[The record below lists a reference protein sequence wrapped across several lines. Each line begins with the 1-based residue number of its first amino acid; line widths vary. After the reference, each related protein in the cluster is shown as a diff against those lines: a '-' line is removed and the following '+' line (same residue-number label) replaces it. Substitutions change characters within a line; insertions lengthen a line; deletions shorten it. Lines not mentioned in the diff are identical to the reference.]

1 MNVHLAVFLI
11 TFSGLVFEVGLTRIY
26 SATIWYHFTFV
37 IVSVAL
43 LGWGLGGFTL
53 HLLKRRI
60 PSSIDRAAGFTLAYA
75 LSIPLCLALLVRFP
89 FTPERFTMYFI
100 APLVPFLLAG
110 MALAMVFDLRRETAG
125 SLYFADLAGA
135 SLGAGVVTLLLQSL
149 GGEAALL
156 VASIAPFIAA
166 SCLSNRASHR
176 LVAISGAVIIAIL
189 AVSNESTGLFRIM
202 PGSWKA
208 MNRQMAELPN
218 ARVAHT
224 GWNAYSRI
232 DAVEGFPAP
241 NLARLYIDADA
252 WTSAHQ
258 WDGNLASV
266 ANLRDTYRA
275 LPFKLTPGGET
286 LVIGPGGG
294 ADVLAALASGSR
306 QVTAVELNPLMVRF
320 VREDGPRAGN
330 LYNRPDVD
338 VVLSEG
344 RNFISR
350 TSRRFD
356 VIFLGFVDTWASVNS
371 GGLSLSE
378 NYLYTTEAFRAY
390 YDHLSDDGVLVVL
403 RWPTDTPRLVSN
415 SVALLGTE
423 EAAKRIVALTERRD
437 GARDNEAQML
447 FMLRKRPFTEG
458 ETAAIMNDWTLARPM
473 IVPGR
478 YAEAPYDDLLAGR
491 KSLAQYIDEAPR
503 RVGPVFDDSPFYFA
517 VERPWGMATRIAR
530 ALLYIVVP
538 VVGLLGLLVA
548 IGKPRGESTGAYA
561 ASVGYFA
568 CLGLGFITVEL
579 VLLQHLTLL
588 LGHPIF
594 TLSILL
600 FALLLAGG
608 LGSSMSHRIRGRN
621 ACLIVMALGLI
632 WAFVLP
638 KLVPA
643 LLPLPMAARVVIAII
658 IILPIGLAM
667 GIPFPRGLRRAG
679 RGALPPPPFYW
690 GLNGVMSVL
699 GSVGTVTL
707 ALLVGFQA
715 AMLAGSGCYALA
727 AAFAWVVDE

>member
-1 MNVHLAVFLI
+1 VA
-11 TFSGLVFEVGLTRIY
+11 
-26 SATIWYHFTFV
+26 
-37 IVSVAL
+37 SVAPFVAAWCL
-43 LGWGLGGFTL
+43 S
-53 HLLKRRI
+53 RR
-60 PSSIDRAAGFTLAYA
+60 PVLRLTAAAGAVLVGGLA
-75 LSIPLCLALLVRFP
+75 F
-89 FTPERFTMYFI
+89 
-100 APLVPFLLAG
+100 
-110 MALAMVFDLRRETAG
+110 
-125 SLYFADLAGA
+125 
-135 SLGAGVVTLLLQSL
+135 
-149 GGEAALL
+149 
-156 VASIAPFIAA
+156 
-166 SCLSNRASHR
+166 
-176 LVAISGAVIIAIL
+176 
-189 AVSNESTGLFRIM
+189 SNEATGLFRIT

-208 MNRQMAELPN
+208 MYRQMQELPN

-232 DAVEGFPAP
+232 DAVEGFPEP

-258 WDGNLASV
+258 WDGRLESV
-266 ANLRDTYRA
+266 ANLRDSYRA

-286 LVIGPGGG
+286 LIIGPGGG

-306 QVTAVELNPLMVRF
+306 RVTAVELNPLMIRF
-320 VREDGPRAGN
+320 VREYGPRAGN
-330 LYNRPDVD
+330 LYNRPDVE

-350 TSRRFD
+350 TDRRFD

-390 YDHLSDDGVLVVL
+390 YDHLTDDGVLVIL

-415 SVALLGTE
+415 SVALLGVD
-423 EAAKRIVALTERRD
+423 EAATRIVALTERRE
-437 GARDNEAQML
+437 GIRDNEAQML
-447 FMLRKRPFTEG
+447 FMLRKRPFTDA
-458 ETAAIMNDWTLARPM
+458 ETSAIVNDWTLARPM
-473 IVPGR
+473 LVPGR
-478 YAEAPYDDLLAGR
+478 HADPPYDDLFAGR
-491 KSLAQYIDEAPR
+491 KTLDQYVAESPR

-530 ALLYIVVP
+530 ALLTVVVP
-538 VVGLLGLLVA
+538 VLVLLGLFVML
-548 IGKPRGESTGAYA
+548 GKPRGQPAGAYA

-579 VLLQHLTLL
+579 VLLQNLTLL

-600 FALLLAGG
+600 FSLLLAGG
-608 LGSSMSHRIRGRN
+608 FGSAMSRHVRGRR
-621 ACLIVMALGLI
+621 ACLIVTALGVI
-632 WAFVLP
+632 WAVVLP
-638 KLVPA
+638 RLVPV
-643 LLPLPMAARVVIAII
+643 LLPLPLAARVAIAIL

-679 RGALPPPPFYW
+679 RGALPAPPFYW

-699 GSVGTVTL
+699 GSVGTVAL
-707 ALLVGFQA
+707 ALMVGFQA

-727 AAFAWVVDE
+727 AAFAWVIDE

>member
-1 MNVHLAVFLI
+1 
-11 TFSGLVFEVGLTRIY
+11 
-26 SATIWYHFTFV
+26 
-37 IVSVAL
+37 
-43 LGWGLGGFTL
+43 
-53 HLLKRRI
+53 
-60 PSSIDRAAGFTLAYA
+60 
-75 LSIPLCLALLVRFP
+75 
-89 FTPERFTMYFI
+89 
-100 APLVPFLLAG
+100 
-110 MALAMVFDLRRETAG
+110 MVT
-125 SLYFADLAGA
+125 
-135 SLGAGVVTLLLQSL
+135 
-149 GGEAALL
+149 
-156 VASIAPFIAA
+156 
-166 SCLSNRASHR
+166 
-176 LVAISGAVIIAIL
+176 AIL

-208 MNRQMAELPN
+208 MHRQMAELPN
-218 ARVAHT
+218 ARIAHT

-258 WDGNLASV
+258 WDGRLESV
-266 ANLRDTYRA
+266 AGLRDTYRA
-275 LPFKLTPGGET
+275 LPFKLTPGAET
-286 LVIGPGGG
+286 LIIGPGGG

-306 QVTAVELNPLMVRF
+306 RVTAVELNPLMIRF
-320 VREDGPRAGN
+320 VREYGARAGN
-330 LYNRPDVD
+330 LYNRPDVE

-350 TSRRFD
+350 TERKFD
-356 VIFLGFVDTWASVNS
+356 VIFMGFVDTWASVNS

-390 YDHLSDDGVLVVL
+390 YEHLSDDGVMVVL

-415 SVALLGTE
+415 AIALLGVD
-423 EAAKRIVALTERRD
+423 EAAKRIVALTERRE
-437 GARDNEAQML
+437 GQRDDEAQML
-447 FMLRKRPFTEG
+447 FMLRKRPFTEA
-458 ETAAIMNDWTLARPM
+458 ETSAIVNDWTLARPM

-478 YAEAPYDDLLAGR
+478 HADPPYDDLLAGR
-491 KSLAQYIDEAPR
+491 KTLDQYIAESPR

-517 VERPWGMATRIAR
+517 VEKPWGMATRIAN
-530 ALLYIVVP
+530 ALLTVVIP
-538 VVGLLGLLVA
+538 VMILLGLFVA
-548 IGKPRGESTGAYA
+548 LGKPRGQPVGAYA

-579 VLLQHLTLL
+579 VLLQNLTLL

-608 LGSSMSHRIRGRN
+608 FGSSMSRFVKGRS
-621 ACLIVMALGLI
+621 ACLIVAALGVV
-632 WAFVLP
+632 WAFALP
-638 KLVPA
+638 RLVPL
-643 LLPLPMAARVVIAII
+643 LLPLPLAARVAIAIL

-679 RGALPPPPFYW
+679 QGALPAPPFYW

-699 GSVGTVTL
+699 GSVGTVAI
-707 ALLVGFQA
+707 ALMIGFQV
-715 AMLAGSGCYALA
+715 AMLAGSTCYALA
-727 AAFAWVVDE
+727 AAFAWVIDD

>member
-1 MNVHLAVFLI
+1 
-11 TFSGLVFEVGLTRIY
+11 
-26 SATIWYHFTFV
+26 V

-43 LGWGLGGFTL
+43 LGWGLGGFVL
-53 HLLKRRI
+53 HLLKGRVS
-60 PSSIDRAAGFTLAYA
+60 SSIGRAGAFTLAYA
-75 LSIPLCLALLVRFP
+75 ISIPLCLALIVRFP
-89 FTPERFTMYFI
+89 FAPERFALYFI

-110 MALAMVFDLRRETAG
+110 MALSMVFDLRRETAG

-156 VASIAPFIAA
+156 IAAIAPFVAAWCLSPRPALRLIAA
-166 SCLSNRASHR
+166 A
-176 LVAISGAVIIAIL
+176 GAVAVAIL
-189 AVSNESTGLFRIM
+189 AVANESSGLFRIL

-208 MNRQMAELPN
+208 MHRQMAELPD
-218 ARVAHT
+218 ARIAHT

-258 WDGNLASV
+258 WDGRLESV
-266 ANLRDTYRA
+266 ANLSESYRA

-286 LVIGPGGG
+286 LIIGPGGG
-294 ADVLAALASGSR
+294 ADVLAALAAGSR
-306 QVTAVELNPLMVRF
+306 RVTAVELNPLMIRF
-320 VREDGPRAGN
+320 VREYGPRAGN
-330 LYNRPDVD
+330 LYNRPDVE

-350 TSRRFD
+350 SDRRFD

-390 YDHLSDDGVLVVL
+390 YDHLTDDGVLVIL

-415 SVALLGTE
+415 AIALLGVE
-423 EAAKRIVALTERRD
+423 EAAQRTVALTERREGD
-437 GARDNEAQML
+437 RDNESQML
-447 FMLRKRPFTEG
+447 FMLRKRPYTEA
-458 ETAAIMNDWTLARPM
+458 EKTMIMDEWTLARPV

-478 YAEAPYDDLLAGR
+478 HADAPYADLLAGR
-491 KSLAQYIDEAPR
+491 KTLQQYIDESPR

-517 VERPWGMATRIAR
+517 VERPYGMATRIAN
-530 ALLYIVVP
+530 ALLTVVVP
-538 VVGLLGLLVA
+538 VLVLLALLVA
-548 IGKPRGESTGAYA
+548 LGKPRGQSAGAYA
-561 ASVGYFA
+561 SSVGYFA

-579 VLLQHLTLL
+579 VLLQNLTLL

-600 FALLLAGG
+600 FALLMAGG
-608 LGSSMSHRIRGRN
+608 FGSAMSRFVRGRV
-621 ACLIVMALGLI
+621 ACLAVAGMGVI
-632 WAFVLP
+632 WAFLLP
-638 KLVPA
+638 RLVPV
-643 LLPLPMAARVVIAII
+643 LLPLPLAARVVIAIL

-667 GIPFPRGLRRAG
+667 GIPFPRGLRKAG
-679 RGALPPPPFYW
+679 RGALPAPPFYW

-699 GSVGTVTL
+699 GSVGTVAI
-707 ALLVGFQA
+707 ALMTGFQA
-715 AMLAGSGCYALA
+715 AMLAGSACYALA
-727 AAFAWVVDE
+727 AVFARVIDD